1 MNLKLNETEEGEQM
15 KALIVQ
21 FCHPSNVKSLYFM
34 FVVGDG
40 FSTKHDKEAASDMM
54 RAMLLFSGQAT
65 ENQADLDDL
74 LTFLLDVDLTKS
86 CLNKTGKLLKTVNQ
100 NLL

>member
-1 MNLKLNETEEGEQM
+1 MNLKLNETEENGQI

-21 FCHPSNVKSLYFM
+21 LCHPSNVKSLYFM
-34 FVVGDG
+34 FVGGDG

-54 RAMLLFSGQAT
+54 RTMIVFSGQAT
-65 ENQADLDDL
+65 ENTADLDDL
-74 LTFLLDVDLTKS
+74 LTFLLDIDMTKS
-86 CLNKTGKLLKTVNQ
+86 CLDKTGKLLKIVNQ